1 MMDYQDMKKVEEI
14 MKFADQSH
22 KCMVDIITIVKN
34 NDYSPEVFKSAIES
48 INRLL
53 DEKGRK

>member
-1 MMDYQDMKKVEEI
+1 MENQEIKKVEDI
-14 MKFADQSH
+14 MDFANQSH
-22 KCMVDIITIVKN
+22 RCMVDIVGLCKEKQ
-34 NDYSPEVFKSAIES
+34 YEPEVFKSAIES